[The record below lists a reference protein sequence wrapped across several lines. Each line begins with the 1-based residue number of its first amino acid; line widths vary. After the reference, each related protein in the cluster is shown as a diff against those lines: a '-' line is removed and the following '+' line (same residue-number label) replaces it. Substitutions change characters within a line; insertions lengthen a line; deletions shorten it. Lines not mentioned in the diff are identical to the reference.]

1 GNSRPQQMSFSLY
14 VRLKKAEGS
23 LVRLLGQIGR
33 RGYDVLAVKAELSAD
48 RKAFDVVVDFEPFM
62 PVPPAVQ
69 EARPAEV
76 LPRLVEKLIE
86 VEKVELRSSSGKSLA
101 ATSGNGTDAPA
112 KPKAPAGKPGG
123 MEFLQE

>member
-1 GNSRPQQMSFSLY
+1 MSFSLY

-33 RGYDVLAVKAELSAD
+33 RGYDVLAVRAELSAD
-48 RKAFDVVVDFEPFM
+48 GKAFDVVVDFEPFM

-86 VEKVELRSSSGKSLA
+86 VEKVELRGPASPAAKAAPPAPKSKAASGK
-101 ATSGNGTDAPA
+101 
-112 KPKAPAGKPGG
+112 PAGE
-123 MEFLQE
+123 MRFLEE

>member
-1 GNSRPQQMSFSLY
+1 MSFSLY

-33 RGYDVLAVKAELSAD
+33 RGYDVLAVRAELSAD

-76 LPRLVEKLIE
+76 LPRLVEKLVE
-86 VEKVELRSSSGKSLA
+86 VEKVELRTSSGKPVPGA
-101 ATSGNGTDAPA
+101 SGNGSDAAP
-112 KPKAPAGKPGG
+112 KSKAPAGEPH
-123 MEFLQE
+123 FLEE

>member
-1 GNSRPQQMSFSLY
+1 MSFSLY

-33 RGYDVLAVKAELSAD
+33 RGYDVLAVRAELSAD

-76 LPRLVEKLIE
+76 LPRLVEKLVE
-86 VEKVELRSSSGKSLA
+86 VEKVELRTSASKPLPA
-101 ATSGNGTDAPA
+101 APGNGSEAAP
-112 KPKAPAGKPGG
+112 KPKTPAGKAGG
-123 MEFLQE
+123 EMHFLEE